1 MNFYLE
7 DAFRATP
14 CERVAS
20 ALAAGRVSSTSV
32 TVRTPAW
39 IRRIGVWIT
48 LPAKVQEERLAMAR
62 RGRSRTR
69 YFMGWMCGRHYG
81 VAGTQSKDRPPQNTA
96 RKPGPIEAPWLLRLP
111 RSPLSSAPQPLQTLP
126 PCLQPRSCRPCLE
139 VYSSARPGACT
150 LQAHSP

>member
-1 MNFYLE
+1 M
-7 DAFRATP
+7 P
-14 CERVAS
+14 WERVAS
-20 ALAAGRVSSTSV
+20 ALAAGSVSSTSV

-39 IRRIGVWIT
+39 NRRIGVWMT
-48 LPAKVQEERLAMAR
+48 LPARVQEDRLAMAR

-69 YFMGWMCGRHYG
+69 YFMGLMCGKEYG
-81 VAGTQSKDRPPQNTA
+81 GAGTQGKGRPAHAA
-96 RKPGPIEAPWLLRLP
+96 RKSGPMTMPRLLRFP
-111 RSPLSSAPQPLQTLP
+111 RSPPSSVPQPLQTLP